1 MSNAKYYLKIKEKEI
16 PVIIREYKNSY
27 TLKIYFKGNILNIS
41 KPKRMS
47 QKRFEKTIKENE
59 NEIYKQYIKI
69 LSIDNNSIK
78 HWIKGEE
85 FSYIGEDYI
94 IDVEEIHENKIKV
107 KIDTENKKILIKI
120 PEKLEQEKRKQNID
134 NVIKKLLKM
143 ETDRIIQNRL
153 PYWSKITELE
163 YSSYMIGDTT
173 SKFGSCSPSKR
184 KLYFSNR
191 LVMLPE
197 DKIDAIIV
205 HELCHLKY
213 KDHSKNFYNLVK
225 EYIPNYQE
233 IDKWL
238 KINSYKIMI

>member
-27 TLKIYFKGNILNIS
+27 TLKIYFKGDVLNIS
-41 KPKRMS
+41 KPKIMS
-47 QKRFEKTIKENE
+47 QKRFEKAIKENE

-78 HWIKGEE
+78 HWINGEK

-94 IDVEEIHENKIKV
+94 IDVKEIYENKIKI
-107 KIDTENKKILIKI
+107 KIDTENKKVLIKV
-120 PEKLEQEKRKQNID
+120 PEKLEKEKRKQNID
-134 NVIKKLLKM
+134 NVIKKLLKI
-143 ETDRIIQNRL
+143 ETDKIIQNRL

-163 YSSYMIGDTT
+163 YSSYMIGNTT

-191 LVMLPE
+191 LIMLPE

>member
-1 MSNAKYYLKIKEKEI
+1 MSNAKYYIKIKEKEI
-16 PVIIREYKNSY
+16 PVIIREYKHSY

-41 KPKRMS
+41 KPKRIS
-47 QKRFEKTIKENE
+47 KHSFEKFIKENE
-59 NEIYKQYIKI
+59 DNIYNQYMKI
-69 LSIDNNSIK
+69 LKLDSKDIK
-78 HWIKGEE
+78 HWVNGEK
-85 FSYIGEDYI
+85 FSYLGEDYTI
-94 IDVEEIHENKIKV
+94 NVEEIDENKLKV
-107 KIDTENKKILIKI
+107 KIDTENKKMLIKI
-120 PEKLEQEKRKQNID
+120 PEKLKDDERKE
-134 NVIKKLLKM
+134 NVDKAVKKLLKIQ
-143 ETDRIIQNRL
+143 TDKYIEEKL
-153 PYWSKITELE
+153 PYWSKITNLS
-163 YSSYMIGDTT
+163 YTNYMIGDTT

-191 LVMLPE
+191 LIMLPT

-238 KINSYKIMI
+238 KTNSYKIMI

>member
-78 HWIKGEE
+78 HWINGEK

-94 IDVEEIHENKIKV
+94 IDVKEIHENKIKI

-163 YSSYMIGDTT
+163 YSSYMIGNTT

-191 LVMLPE
+191 LIMLPE